1 MSGKATFPL
10 LLVLMVAT
18 TLELSGC
25 GSPPRRA
32 PVVSRERA
40 PAVPVA
46 PARSG
51 YHRVRRGDTL
61 FSIAWRYGLE
71 YRQLAAWNG
80 IRAPYII
87 YPGQRLRLA
96 AGSARPASKPA
107 RSSASAPRR
116 TGALRPGQPRETTP
130 SGSGKTDYPEKPKTI
145 KSTKALKLQ
154 WLWPTQG
161 TLLERFDPSDVTRK
175 GIKIGG
181 SAGQA
186 VKAAEAGDVVYAGS
200 GLLGYG
206 RLIIIKHNQ
215 NYLSAYG
222 HNRKL
227 LVKEGD
233 RVAKGARIAEMG
245 SKGTGGAMLHF
256 EIRRNGVPMDP
267 LKVVRPSS

>member
-1 MSGKATFPL
+1 M
-10 LLVLMVAT
+10 
-18 TLELSGC
+18 
-25 GSPPRRA
+25 
-32 PVVSRERA
+32 
-40 PAVPVA
+40 
-46 PARSG
+46 
-51 YHRVRRGDTL
+51 
-61 FSIAWRYGLE
+61 
-71 YRQLAAWNG
+71 
-80 IRAPYII
+80 
-87 YPGQRLRLA
+87 
-96 AGSARPASKPA
+96 
-107 RSSASAPRR
+107 
-116 TGALRPGQPRETTP
+116 
-130 SGSGKTDYPEKPKTI
+130 
-145 KSTKALKLQ
+145 Q

>member
-10 LLVLMVAT
+10 LLALMVAA

-25 GSPPRRA
+25 SPPRRA
-32 PVVSRERA
+32 PVVSRARA

-96 AGSARPASKPA
+96 AGSARPAPKPA
-107 RSSASAPRR
+107 PPSASAPRR
-116 TGALRPGQPRETTP
+116 TGPSRPGQPRETTP
-130 SGSGKTDYPEKPKTI
+130 SGSEKTDYPEKPKTI

-161 TLLERFDPSDVTRK
+161 ALLERFDPSDVTRK

-181 SAGQA
+181 RAGQA